1 MTYFIDRRP
10 NAKHKSAVNR
20 QRFLER
26 YRKHIKRS
34 VEEAVNRRSITD
46 MERGEKI
53 SIPTK
58 DISEP
63 VFQHGPGGARSI
75 VSPGN
80 KEFVQGD
87 RIRRPGGQGGG
98 NGAGEGGASNQGE
111 GNDEFAFTLTR
122 EEFLEFVFDG
132 LELPHLQRKPL
143 KSLEEVRMVR
153 AGLSRDGVPARISI
167 TRSMREAY
175 ARRIAMRAPIKRA
188 LLEAQKALEDEER
201 KDPVLR
207 NPARIVELKAEIER
221 LEKRIEAVPFI
232 DTYDLRYHQLS
243 AQPQP
248 SSQAVMFCVMD
259 VSGSMTQN
267 HKDIAKRFFLLL
279 YMFLEKHYEKVE
291 LVFVRHHT
299 AAREVSEEEFF
310 YSRETG
316 GTIVSSA
323 LKLVNTIIQ
332 ARYPPEKWNLYVA
345 QASDGDNWDDDSHTC
360 RDMLIK
366 QLMPQLQYYAYV
378 EITPHD
384 HQSLWHEY
392 ESVAGHFPERFAMR
406 QIVEA
411 SDIYC
416 VFRELFKR
424 RLSQAD

>member
-34 VEEAVNRRSITD
+34 VEESVNRRSITD

-63 VFQHGPGGARSI
+63 VFQHGQGGARSI
-75 VSPGN
+75 VAPGN
-80 KEFVQGD
+80 KEFLEGD
-87 RIRRPGGQGGG
+87 RIQRPKGQGGQGGG
-98 NGAGEGGASNQGE
+98 QGDASNQGE
-111 GNDEFAFTLTR
+111 GMDEFAFTLSR

-143 KSLEEVRMVR
+143 KSLDEVKMVR

-175 ARRIAMRAPIKRA
+175 ARRIALRAPIRRA
-188 LLEAQKALEDEER
+188 LKAAQEALQAEER
-201 KDPVLR
+201 KDSVLR
-207 NPARIVELKAEIER
+207 NPARITELKAEIER
-221 LEKRIEAVPFI
+221 LEKRLESIPFI

-248 SSQAVMFCVMD
+248 SSQAVIFCVMD

-279 YMFLEKHYEKVE
+279 YLFLEKHYEKVE

-299 AAREVSEEEFF
+299 AAREVNEEEFF

-323 LKLVNTIIQ
+323 LRLVDKIIE
-332 ARYPPEKWNLYVA
+332 ARYPPGKWNLYVA
-345 QASDGDNWDDDSHTC
+345 QASDGDNWDDDSDVC
-360 RDMLIK
+360 RELLLK
-366 QLMPQLQYYAYV
+366 KLMPQLQYFAYV
-378 EITPHD
+378 EITPHE
-384 HQSLWHEY
+384 HQSLWQEY
-392 ESVAGHFPERFAMR
+392 EAVAGVFSERFAMR

-411 SDIYC
+411 GDIYP

-424 RLSQAD
+424 RLSQRQ